1 MASSTAPGPAAP
13 TPHWNTGVLW
23 LILGA
28 FLVVGTSGAALFV
41 YGLLTLLSGGW
52 VVLYVPLLLAGLA
65 AALLSLLFMAGIL
78 YRIDRYRGTLQRE
91 VKFFE

>member
-1 MASSTAPGPAAP
+1 MAGSSVPAPATE

-41 YGLLTLLSGGW
+41 YGLLTLLAGGW

-78 YRIDRYRGTLQRE
+78 YRIDRYRGTLHRE

>member
-1 MASSTAPGPAAP
+1 MASNPAPPP
-13 TPHWNTGVLW
+13 ETPHWNTGVLW
-23 LILGA
+23 LILGG
-28 FLVVGTSGAALFV
+28 FLVVGTAGAAFFV
-41 YGLLTLLSGGW
+41 YGLLTLLAGGW
-52 VVLYVPLLLAGLA
+52 VVLYVPLLLGGLA

>member
-1 MASSTAPGPAAP
+1 MASNSASAPE

-28 FLVVGTSGAALFV
+28 FLVVGTAGAAFFV
-41 YGLLTLLSGGW
+41 YGLLTLLAGGW
-52 VVLYVPLLLAGLA
+52 VVLYVPLLLGGLA

>member
-1 MASSTAPGPAAP
+1 MASSTAPASRVE

-23 LILGA
+23 LILGV
-28 FLVVGTSGAALFV
+28 FLVVGTAGAALFV
-41 YGLLTLLSGGW
+41 YGLLTLLAGGW
-52 VVLYVPLLLAGLA
+52 IFLYVPLLLAGLA

>member
-1 MASSTAPGPAAP
+1 MTSETSPGAAP
-13 TPHWNTGVLW
+13 EAPHWNTGVLW

-28 FLVVGTSGAALFV
+28 FLVVGTAGAALFV
-41 YGLLTLLSGGW
+41 YGILTLLSGGW
-52 VVLYVPLLLAGLA
+52 LVLYVPLLLGGLA

-78 YRIDRYRGTLQRE
+78 YRIDRYRGALQRE